1 MQTSIRRL
9 AVMFALSLAP
19 LAPAAQKEEKPAEA
33 KPAESKAAV
42 AAEEVIRRVDA
53 RMALKSDFKSTVR
66 LREKRK
72 DGTEALLEMLV
83 FRRDSSKD
91 LLIYITKPRN
101 MAGGGYLRIGRNLWE
116 YDPSVGH
123 WQRTTSRGNIVN
135 TISCEEDFDRSHLL
149 ETYEVQ
155 DEGEETAA
163 GTKFRKLFLKV
174 RPGMEASFPQLR
186 VWVDPD
192 YNIVK
197 RVGYAPSG
205 RVLRTDVIRG
215 YQKILDPAADNRPV
229 YLMRE
234 VLEVEEAEGTQLT
247 VRYDEI
253 ELAPLSPNIFTKTW
267 LEGRFR

>member
-1 MQTSIRRL
+1 MSAPSRSRRL
-9 AVMFALSLAP
+9 AVVLAVLLPALAGAAP
-19 LAPAAQKEEKPAEA
+19 KEAEA
-33 KPAESKAAV
+33 KLS
-42 AAEEVIRRVDA
+42 AAEVLQRVDG

-72 DGTEALLEMLV
+72 DGTENLLEMLV
-83 FRRDSSKD
+83 YRRDSSRD

-135 TISCEEDFDRSHLL
+135 TISCEEDFDRSHLS
-149 ETYEVQ
+149 ESYDVK
-155 DEGEETAA
+155 DEGEEVAN
-163 GTKFRKLFLKV
+163 GTKFRKLYLTVK
-174 RPGMEASFPQLR
+174 PGQEVSFPHLR
-186 VWVDPD
+186 IWVDAD
-192 YNIVK
+192 FNIVK

-205 RVLRTDVIRG
+205 RALRTDVIRG
-215 YQKILDPAADNRPV
+215 YQKLKDPAADDRPV
-229 YLMRE
+229 YLLRE

-247 VRYDEI
+247 VRYDEV
-253 ELAPLSPNIFTKTW
+253 ELGPLNRNIFTKTW

>member
-1 MQTSIRRL
+1 MSTSARCL
-9 AVMFALSLAP
+9 AALLTLLSAS
-19 LAPAAQKEEKPAEA
+19 AATAEEKAPKPPEA
-33 KPAESKAAV
+33 KPAAMS
-42 AAEEVIRRVDA
+42 AEDVLRQVDA

-83 FRRDSSKD
+83 FRRDASRD

-155 DEGEETAA
+155 DEGEEAAA
-163 GTKFRKLFLKV
+163 GTKFRKLLLKV

-186 VWVDPD
+186 IWVDPD

-205 RVLRTDVIRG
+205 RVLRTDIIRG
-215 YQKILDPAADNRPV
+215 YQKIKDPAADNRPV
-229 YLMRE
+229 FLLRE

-247 VRYDEI
+247 VRYDEV

-267 LEGRFR
+267 LESRFR